1 MSGVQ
6 ILTGAVRGDKEMKE
20 QDVRIGMKVVPRD
33 KTAGY
38 DGLENS
44 YNYKIMK
51 EINQPYLFVD
61 GKTEEGFLLHSRN
74 RMACAEAFNACDFE
88 PYIDIPDTADALN
101 RALREEI
108 SKAFEGFRVSG
119 TPYSSFTIFEAG
131 YHAGMKRGDK

>member
-1 MSGVQ
+1 
-6 ILTGAVRGDKEMKE
+6 MKE
-20 QDVRIGMKVVPRD
+20 FDVKIGMKVVPRD

-38 DGLENS
+38 EGLENS

-74 RMACAEAFNACDFE
+74 MMACAEVFSASDFE
-88 PYIDIPDTADALN
+88 PYSEEEVKQRDKN
-101 RALREEI
+101 ELREEI
-108 SKAFEGFRVSG
+108 SKAFEEFSVSG

-131 YHAGMKRGDK
+131 YRAGMKRSDK